1 MNSIQMTGKT
11 VEDAIEIA
19 IRELDAE
26 RDEVEIDVV
35 SRGKSGVFGI
45 GSEPAKVVV
54 TRISKGVLTSEN
66 VLDDSSS
73 EDVSVSQGDVIENG
87 RETINKLIE
96 FMGVD
101 VTSNLRRADSEDGGG
116 PLFEIEGDDSGLL
129 IGRKGETLRSF
140 QFLVRFLVSRNMG
153 QRTNVSVDVEGYD
166 DRRKQSLHNLAER
179 VSQRVVRTG
188 LSIELEPMNP
198 RERRLVHMFLADESG
213 VYTESSGSG
222 SDRKIV
228 IFPS

>member
-54 TRISKGVLTSEN
+54 TRISKGVLASEN
-66 VLDDSSS
+66 VLDDSAS
-73 EDVSVSQGDVIENG
+73 EVVSISQGDVIENG

-101 VTSNLRRADSEDGGG
+101 VTSNLRRADNEDGGG

-188 LSIELEPMNP
+188 RSIELEPMNP

>member
-45 GSEPAKVVV
+45 GSESAKVVV
-54 TRISKGVLTSEN
+54 TRISKGVLASEN
-66 VLDDSSS
+66 VLNDSSS

-188 LSIELEPMNP
+188 RSIELEPMNP